1 MLGRRVPQQRR
12 GLRHRTPPMARRAV
26 PLEGTGSGRR
36 RYSRTAAPD
45 AEKQRN
51 TADIHPSQHPA
62 APRQSARGRGLR
74 TSGKICRR
82 HRTSGRLQP
91 PGIHGGASGFGA
103 AAGHDPA
110 PHLRRAVRH
119 GHYARRRPPRAR
131 HPGRPAGGAG
141 LRGVPPRGGAQAGM
155 GRVPPTVLPG
165 QIPARAAPTGLMPHV
180 WT

>member
-26 PLEGTGSGRR
+26 PLEGSGSGRHR
-36 RYSRTAAPD
+36 DPRTAAPD

-74 TSGKICRR
+74 TGGKVCRR
-82 HRTSGRLQP
+82 HRASGRLQP
-91 PGIHGGASGFGA
+91 PGIHGGASGFGT
-103 AAGHDPA
+103 AAGRDPA

-119 GHYARRRPPRAR
+119 GHYA
-131 HPGRPAGGAG
+131 
-141 LRGVPPRGGAQAGM
+141 
-155 GRVPPTVLPG
+155 
-165 QIPARAAPTGLMPHV
+165 
-180 WT
+180 